1 MSTGQ
6 HPSRPSFLT
15 RLRSRFD
22 NSFTSGGGFVLLM
35 LLATVLLAV
44 VMTAVQGLISNVG
57 FLTGPAAGK
66 GTYFESVWDAFSKIV
81 DHGEEPSWGERIIA
95 ILYWAIGIAVSG
107 TIIGFI
113 TSRIQ
118 RLVQVLRKGRSPV
131 VESGHTLILG
141 WSPRIFPILAEL
153 AIANENVRRP
163 LVVVFA
169 DRDREAMQD
178 EIAARARNL
187 GKLRV
192 VTRRGDPS
200 SPSDLGRT
208 NLAGARSII
217 VLDAEVGDAAAVSTV
232 LAIRAAAP
240 GIAVPVVVEVEDAA
254 TSSALTAVSGGGVL
268 PVRPQELVARV
279 TAQASRQPGL
289 ATVMIDLLNFDGDE
303 IYMTPI
309 PELAGRTYGDALVSF
324 DEASVI
330 GYRDAAGVAV
340 LNPAPSAV
348 LPTGAAVIAIARD
361 DDRVRFVRR
370 DALPKAPVAPIAP
383 AQAPAP
389 ERILLVGWSPM
400 GRLVLESLVPF
411 LPAGSSVHV
420 AAREEFVPP
429 AERAI
434 AKVGAMEIGFT
445 PLTVDVRDLDRV
457 MGEVAPDEVVVLG
470 YRSKLSVADADA
482 MTMLT
487 MLHLG
492 RVMRER
498 GSKDT
503 RLIAEILDSRR
514 AELAKQASADD
525 LVVSDNLGAL
535 LIAQLAENPALAP
548 VFHDLFDAGG
558 ATVNVVPVA
567 RYVAPGTAVTFMEL
581 VLAARERGESAIG
594 YRNGKSG
601 EVLVNPHKSHRLP
614 ASEADGLIVIGLLA

>member
-1 MSTGQ
+1 MSTGP

-22 NSFTSGGGFVLLM
+22 NSFTSGGGFVVLM

-153 AIANENVRRP
+153 AVANENVRRP

-192 VTRRGDPS
+192 ITRRGDPT

-217 VLDAEVGDAAAVSTV
+217 VLDAEAGDAAAVSTV

-240 GIAVPVVVEVEDAA
+240 GSAVPVVVEVEASSTA
-254 TSSALTAVSGGGVL
+254 SALSAVSGGEVL

-289 ATVMIDLLNFDGDE
+289 AAVMIDLLNFDGDE

-324 DEASVI
+324 DEAAVI
-330 GYRDAAGVAV
+330 GYRDAAGLAV

-348 LPTGAAVIAIARD
+348 LPTGAAIIAIARD
-361 DDRVRFVRR
+361 DDRVRYVRR
-370 DALPKAPVAPIAP
+370 DSLPKVIVPP
-383 AQAPAP
+383 AATAHAPAP

-400 GRLVLESLVPF
+400 GRLVIEALVPF
-411 LPAGSSVHV
+411 LPPGSSVHV

-434 AKVGAMEIGFT
+434 AKIGGMEIGFT
-445 PLTVDVRDLDRV
+445 ALSADVRDLDRV
-457 MGEVAPDEVVVLG
+457 VREAAPDEVVVLG

-487 MLHLG
+487 MLHVG
-492 RVMRER
+492 RVLRER
-498 GSKDT
+498 GSKQA

-514 AELAKQASADD
+514 AELAKQASVDD

-535 LIAQLAENPALAP
+535 MITQLAENPALAP

-567 RYVAPGTAVTFMEL
+567 RYVAHGNTVSFMEM

-594 YRNGKSG
+594 YRVGETG
-601 EVLVNPHKSHRLP
+601 EVLLNPHKSQRLT
-614 ASEADGLIVIGLLA
+614 AHEADGLIVIGLLS

>member
-1 MSTGQ
+1 MSTGP
-6 HPSRPSFLT
+6 HPRRPSFLT

-35 LLATVLLAV
+35 LLATALLAV
-44 VMTAVQGLISNVG
+44 VMTAVQGLISNVE
-57 FLTGPAAGK
+57 FLAGPAAGK

-163 LVVVFA
+163 LVVIFA

-178 EIAARARNL
+178 EISARARNL

-192 VTRRGDPS
+192 ITRSGDPT

-217 VLDAEVGDAAAVSTV
+217 VLDSEAGDAAAVSTV
-232 LAIRAAAP
+232 LAIRSAAP
-240 GIAVPVVVEVEDAA
+240 GSAVPVVVEVEDVA
-254 TSSALTAVSGGGVL
+254 TSSALSALSGGEVL

-289 ATVMIDLLNFDGDE
+289 ADVMIDLLNFDGDE

-324 DEASVI
+324 DEAAVI
-330 GYRDAAGVAV
+330 GYRDAAGLTM
-340 LNPAPSAV
+340 LNPSPSAV
-348 LPTGAAVIAIARD
+348 LPTGAVIIAIAGD
-361 DDRVRFVRR
+361 DDRVRYVRR
-370 DALPKAPVAPIAP
+370 GALPKVPVPPDTTAH
-383 AQAPAP
+383 APAP
-389 ERILLVGWSPM
+389 ERILLVGWSSM
-400 GRLVLESLVPF
+400 GLPVLEALVPF
-411 LPAGSSVHV
+411 LPKGSLVHV
-420 AAREEFVPP
+420 AAREEFVPLS
-429 AERAI
+429 ERAI
-434 AKVGAMEIGFT
+434 AKVGGMEIGFT
-445 PLTVDVRDLDRV
+445 SLTADVRDLDRV
-457 MGEVAPDEVVVLG
+457 MHEVAPDEVVVLG
-470 YRSKLSVADADA
+470 YRSRLSVADADA

-487 MLHLG
+487 MLHIG
-492 RVMRER
+492 RFLRER
-498 GSKDT
+498 GSRHA

-514 AELAKQASADD
+514 AELARQASADD

-535 LIAQLAENPALAP
+535 MIAQLAENPALAP

-567 RYVAPGTAVTFMEL
+567 RYVAPGTTVSFMEL
-581 VLAARERGESAIG
+581 VLAARQRGESAIG
-594 YRNGKSG
+594 YRVGETG
-601 EVLVNPHKSHRLP
+601 EVLVNPHKSQLLTTN
-614 ASEADGLIVIGLLA
+614 EDDGLIFIGMLV